1 VVKELEAR
9 RRWPRWLVQVL
20 AALLVSGLAIA
31 GIIAVGNAARD
42 SLGPHDRYLVPFNQ
56 IECATP
62 PGIDR
67 SVFLGEVQYNG
78 QFPDSIN
85 VLDPTLPDR
94 LRSAFERH
102 RRVQRVV
109 KVSVTPPKRVH
120 VELVLRP

>member
-1 VVKELEAR
+1 MVKELEAR

-20 AALLVSGLAIA
+20 AALLVAGVAIA
-31 GIIAVGNAARD
+31 GIIAVGNAARN
-42 SLGPHDRYLVPFNQ
+42 SLGPNDRYLVPFNQ

-109 KVSVTPPKRVH
+109 KISVTK
-120 VELVLRP
+120 